1 MRCLNHGEERAVQ
14 SEVAE
19 WQIATPNMRK
29 GEGEE
34 KSEKWKWRKEGERLS
49 EGVE

>member
-1 MRCLNHGEERAVQ
+1 MRCLNHEGKAVQ
-14 SEVAE
+14 PEVAE

-29 GEGEE
+29 GEREE
-34 KSEKWKWRKEGERLS
+34 KSEKWKWRKEEERLS